1 MGDDRV
7 VWIRGSGKGTWREA
21 GDPGK
26 EQFMWVLIG
35 HRRLTLTLKDKRSTQ
50 HTAELRALS
59 RGEMRSEQGFKRPL
73 CLGGGE
79 QGKRLRGRCSIWV
92 NGAPGSSVKWR

>member
-1 MGDDRV
+1 M
-7 VWIRGSGKGTWREA
+7 VWIRASGKGTWREA

-26 EQFMWVLIG
+26 ELREQFMWVLKG
-35 HRRLTLTLKDKRSTQ
+35 HRRLQALTLKDKGSTR

-59 RGEMRSEQGFKRPL
+59 RGETRSEHGFKRPL

-79 QGKRLRGRCSIWV
+79 QGKRLRGCCSIWV